1 MESFEEVARLDAEA
15 LRALFRRGR
24 PEQRI
29 WAIWAL
35 ALKTGGLVGVADPGA
50 GDPDAGV
57 RRTMAV
63 MLAGHGEHEMV
74 IELARRDPVR
84 AVRQSAMQ
92 LVTRLATQGVI
103 DPEVVLEAARMD
115 AGVHLAILAGIGK
128 DAPAFLVELA
138 TSFLRDDDVE
148 LQVEAFEALMR
159 TESTDVCRRALAWL
173 ETLPAERAHAACIRL
188 RTIAGDYAFACEL
201 ARGSRPLRTIALL
214 VLAEPTWVTVE
225 QLIGDDV
232 EMLVEVARK
241 GLVEIPIEAIAR
253 AALDGHATPL
263 VERLATDLERLDAPS
278 DVLRPLLPLLERH
291 YAQWITALEDKTE
304 GDERYQALRKRARK
318 RLVDLQQQITRL
330 LQR

>member
-1 MESFEEVARLDAEA
+1 MESFEDVARLDAEA

-35 ALKTGGLVGVADPGA
+35 ALKTGGLVGVADPGS

-63 MLAGHGEHEMV
+63 MLAGHGEHEML

-84 AVRQSAMQ
+84 AVRESAMQ

-103 DPEVVLEAARMD
+103 DPEIVLEAARVD

-138 TSFLRDDDVE
+138 ASFLRDDDVE

-173 ETLPAERAHAACIRL
+173 ETLSPDRARAACLRL

-201 ARGSRPLRTIALL
+201 ARASRKLRTIALL
-214 VLAEPTWVTVE
+214 VLGEPSWATVE
-225 QLIGDDV
+225 LLIGDDL

-241 GLVEIPIEAIAR
+241 GIAEVPIEALAR
-253 AALDGHATPL
+253 AALDGQATPL
-263 VERLATDLERLDAPS
+263 VEQLASDLARIDAPS
-278 DVLRPLLPLLERH
+278 DALRPLLPLLERH
-291 YAQWITALEDKTE
+291 YADWISALEAKTE
-304 GDERYQALRKRARK
+304 GDAKYLALRAKARN
-318 RLVDLQQQITRL
+318 RLVE
-330 LQR
+330 LQRQLARLMQS